1 MDADVA
7 YPFTGSTLMVDIL
20 ILVRIPWGFGDGNEI
35 NRTAIAAW
43 GTGFGMRAGI
53 DMFAFKGAAVFTG
66 IFEGIVSLG
75 AHFVSGFARGRAFFI
90 ESNIIRSI
98 F

>member
-43 GTGFGMRAGI
+43 GTGFDMRAGI

-66 IFEGIVSLG
+66 ILLKVTLSG
-75 AHFVSGFARGRAFFI
+75 AFSDDLALRWITIRALI
-90 ESNIIRSI
+90 SQCSSNS
-98 F
+98 